1 MPHVLSEGPFLALR
15 HDDSCGRSQAN
26 GVAGPKINGSKKP
39 LDSIKSSTI
48 NDIADN
54 LTNGESKGLSD
65 EFLKLSK
72 PQPDVLL
79 LHGPG
84 KRYSLERSQEI
95 PDLHDDREIL
105 VQSLAIGLNPVDWKG
120 ADYGIIHSNRLKDCG

>member
-1 MPHVLSEGPFLALR
+1 MPHILAEGPFLALR
-15 HDDSCGRSQAN
+15 HDDSCGRTN
-26 GVAGPKINGSKKP
+26 GTKSPQTNGNTEAAFH
-39 LDSIKSSTI
+39 SIKTSKI
-48 NDIADN
+48 EDAVDK
-54 LTNGESKGLSD
+54 LTLNGQKDGLSD

-72 PQPDVLL
+72 PQQDVLL

-84 KRYSLERSQEI
+84 KRYSLEKAQDI

-120 ADYGIIHSNRLKDCG
+120 ADYGATP